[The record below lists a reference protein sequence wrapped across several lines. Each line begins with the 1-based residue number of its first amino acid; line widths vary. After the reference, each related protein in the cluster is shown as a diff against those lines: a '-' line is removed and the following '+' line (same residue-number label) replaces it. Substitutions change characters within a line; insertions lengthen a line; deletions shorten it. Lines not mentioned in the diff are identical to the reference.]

1 MKKLDKTVGIGW
13 LNHDAWSE
21 TYIGARWIVE
31 NKLSNN
37 FGRVDPL
44 HCSLSQMVL
53 IASHQLVELTIF
65 SCIQSELERKE
76 QWNAPLSEFVHR
88 MGFNEAFDTWPKK
101 LTNQK
106 LPKEQPFIAARELAK
121 RRNATVH
128 KEAALATPQ
137 MARSALYT
145 GVEASRG
152 IRVHFGLT
160 GFPYES
166 VLQKYPVEEAQWFS
180 GAICPEKS

>member
-1 MKKLDKTVGIGW
+1 MQNLEKSAGIGW

-21 TYIGARWIVE
+21 TYIGARWIIE
-31 NKLSNN
+31 NKLPDS
-37 FGRVDPL
+37 FGRADPVD
-44 HCSLSQMVL
+44 CALSQMVL
-53 IASHQLVELTIF
+53 IASHQLVEMTIF

-76 QWNAPLSEFVHR
+76 QWNAALAEFVHR

-101 LTNQK
+101 LTDK
-106 LPKEQPFIAARELAK
+106 KIPKEQPFTAARELAK

-152 IRVHFGLT
+152 VRAHFGST
-160 GFPYES
+160 EFPYES
-166 VLQKYPVEEAQWFS
+166 VLKKYPIEEAQWFS
-180 GAICPEKS
+180 GTIYP